1 MNKDTSKQI
10 KMGVILSYVFVF
22 FSFLVNFIYS
32 PILTKYLGQSHYG
45 TYSLVISIVGYLEIL
60 NNGMASTYIKF
71 ASKYIKD
78 EEKLSNI
85 NRCYIYYLY
94 GICSNININWN
105 YINILSKKYIFE
117 FFR

>member
-10 KMGVILSYVFVF
+10 KIGVILSYLFVF
-22 FSFLVNFIYS
+22 FSFLINFIYS
-32 PILTKYLGQSHYG
+32 PVLTKYLGQSHYG

-71 ASKYIKD
+71 SSKYIKN
-78 EEKLSNI
+78 EEKLANI

-94 GICSNININWN
+94 GLCGSISINWN
-105 YINILSKKYIFE
+105 YINMLSKKHIFE